1 MMSTFRSTKQ
11 QKIYR
16 ILNLKFILSP
26 RGSKSRRK
34 VTMARRSQAQR
45 VIVMTAIAMIVVMAL
60 MLLES
65 AKYLAQGL

>member
-1 MMSTFRSTKQ
+1 MSTFRSTKQ